1 MNEPSANAV
10 DAWKGRVASQPLLYF
25 ALGGI
30 ALLILSLGW
39 SLLFQDGLER
49 WWHAYL
55 VNVCFFVSISVGAL
69 FFVIVHH
76 LTGAAWSVV
85 LRRLAEIV
93 AMAIPWLGVLM
104 LPICVSLLLGGSLLY
119 PWNDAELR
127 ASDPLIQHKAPYLN
141 AGFFTARAVLY
152 FVIWTLLAWFFW
164 SHSLRQD
171 SGPDPAGW
179 ARVRRWSGPAMI
191 VFAIT
196 VNFAAFDWLM
206 SLDPHW
212 FSTIFGVYFFSGSVV
227 GFLALLPLAMFLA
240 RRAGRIGT
248 EITTEHE
255 HDVAKLLFGF
265 IMFWAYIAFSQYL
278 LIWYANIPEET
289 IWYAHRQHR
298 PWVWV
303 GLLLIGGHFF
313 LPFFGLM
320 SRHSRRSQRNLLFW
334 SCFVLVMHWIDLYW
348 LVLPQFTAE
357 RLPLGL
363 TDLLCFAGVASI
375 FTAVVLRTAHGRQ
388 LIPTGDPHLA
398 ASVAFHNV

>member
-1 MNEPSANAV
+1 MEGPRGEPAGV
-10 DAWKGRVASQPLLYF
+10 YL

-39 SLLFQDGLER
+39 SLLFKDGLEC

-127 ASDPLIQHKAPYLN
+127 AQRRADPAQGTVLERGVLHGAH
-141 AGFFTARAVLY
+141 RAVLRHLDAAGVVLLVT
-152 FVIWTLLAWFFW
+152 FVATGL
-164 SHSLRQD
+164 
-171 SGPDPAGW
+171 GPRPGRL

-196 VNFAAFDWLM
+196 MNFAAFDWLM

-227 GFLALLPLAMFLA
+227 GFLAFLPLAMFLA

-303 GLLLIGGHFF
+303 GLLLIVGHFF

-320 SRHSRRSQRNLLFW
+320 SRHSRRSPRNLLFW

-348 LVLPQFTAE
+348 LVLPQFTAD

-375 FTAVVLRTAHGRQ
+375 LPRSCCGPHAV
-388 LIPTGDPHLA
+388 D
-398 ASVAFHNV
+398 S